1 MPIKLNQKN
10 MKLRLV
16 ILLPFLLGCSFS
28 HAQFKYPVARTEPFD
43 TVIFDQK
50 ISDEYFWLSRKSN
63 EPEMLEF
70 AKQQSKLTQ
79 HYLDSIPGTDAIM
92 NEIGDAYYALQEEL
106 WNVKSVSGGIYY
118 QREIP
123 DEGVWLCRRKSMD
136 SPEEKVLKA
145 AIINGKKYSTRKRV
159 FAHNSPLVAMMLT
172 ENGEA
177 NPHIR
182 IFDLT
187 KMEFLPDSIGP
198 VMFNDSRGVSM
209 TWLPDDKGLLYTQA
223 PPTEKHHEIYY
234 NGKIKLHIIGDK
246 TEDDTAVF
254 GSGINPNITLKD
266 IETPYVYSFNHS
278 PYIIARLRAGDRDN
292 YAYAVHFS
300 KLDGKNTPWV
310 LLKDYINL
318 SDGFDANGQCLYAVT
333 KGADRYRVVEINMAT
348 GDSPAPFLPE
358 QPAVIAFSDS
368 EHRSGIVAGK
378 DVLYVL
384 ARRVGDMQI
393 LKVDYKSKAVTRLP
407 LSHKTSILQLSLSG
421 QNDLLFGTFSAT
433 RSTQYLMYNFAE
445 NKLAPLSFAD
455 KIYDAGEHLQTE
467 VLLIPSRDGKVIPVS
482 IVYQKG
488 LNLKNKNP
496 LIIESYGNS
505 GASHDMYFDPNRL
518 PWLTRGG
525 IYAYAHVRGGG
536 EMGENWMLDGQFPNK
551 MNSINDV
558 VDVAE
563 YFVKQ
568 EYTTT
573 SKQFVM
579 GGSAGTFLVGMGINQ
594 RPDLFAGGIFLAGLP
609 DIATYAD
616 AAGAREQKSVGT
628 LGTKEGFLGA
638 YSVSSYYHIPST
650 KLPAMFISH
659 GATDYILALHPAVR
673 YAARL
678 QKAQQGDRPIFL
690 FVDWEGGHIGGEMDV
705 IYTLKFALWQSGHPD
720 FQPAKFKKE

>member
-1 MPIKLNQKN
+1 MRNKL
-10 MKLRLV
+10 KL
-16 ILLPFLLGCSFS
+16 ISLLSVVCGPVF
-28 HAQFKYPVARTEPFD
+28 AQYNYPVARTEPFD
-43 TVIFDQK
+43 TLIFDQK
-50 ISDEYFWLSRKSN
+50 ISDEYFWMSRKNN

-70 AKQQSKLTQ
+70 AKQQSNLTQ
-79 HYLDSIPGTDAIM
+79 SYLDSIPGTDAIM
-92 NEIGDAYYALQEEL
+92 NEIGDGYFALQNEI
-106 WNVKSVSGGIYY
+106 WNVKPANGGIYY
-118 QREIP
+118 QRDIP
-123 DEGVWLCRRKSMD
+123 EEGVWLCHRASMD
-136 SPEEKVLKA
+136 SPEEKVLKSA
-145 AIINGKKYSTRKRV
+145 FIQGKKYSIRKRV
-159 FAHNSPLVAMMLT
+159 FSRNSPLVAMMLT

-182 IFDLT
+182 IFDLA
-187 KMEFLPDSIGP
+187 KKEFLPDSIGP

-223 PPTEKHHEIYY
+223 PPTEKHHEKYY
-234 NGKIKLHIIGDK
+234 NGKIKLHILGEK
-246 TEDDTAVF
+246 TEEDVAVF
-254 GSGINPNITLKD
+254 GSGVNPDISLKD

-292 YAYAVHFS
+292 YAYAVHYS
-300 KLDGKNTPWV
+300 KLNGKNTPWV
-310 LLKDYINL
+310 LLKDYVNL
-318 SDGFDANGQCLYAVT
+318 SDGFDANGQYLYAVT
-333 KGADRYRVVEINMAT
+333 KGADRYQVVKINMET

-368 EHRSGIVAGK
+368 EYRSGIVAGK

-384 ARRVGDMQI
+384 TRQVGDMQI
-393 LKVDYKSKAVTRLP
+393 LKVDFKTTAAYRLP
-407 LSHKTSILQLSLSG
+407 LSSKTSIAQLSLSG
-421 QNDLLFGTFSAT
+421 ENDLLFGTFSAT
-433 RSTQYLMYNFAE
+433 RSTQYLLYKHAE
-445 NKLAPLSFAD
+445 NKLSPLPFAEPV
-455 KIYDAGEHLQTE
+455 YDAGGQLQTE
-467 VLLIPSRDGKVIPVS
+467 VLLVPSRDGKAIPVS

-496 LIIESYGNS
+496 LIIEAYGNS
-505 GASHDMYFDPNRL
+505 GASHDMYYDPNML

-536 EMGENWMLDGQFPNK
+536 EMGEDWMQDGQFPNK

-558 VDVAE
+558 VDVAD

-568 EYTTT
+568 VYT
-573 SKQFVM
+573 SPDKQFVM

-594 RPDLFAGGIFLAGLP
+594 RPDLFAGGLFLAGLP

-628 LGTKEGFLGA
+628 LGTKEGFEGA
-638 YSVSSYYHIPST
+638 YSVSSYYHIPT
-650 KLPAMFISH
+650 NKILPAMFISH

-678 QKAQQGDRPIFL
+678 QKEQQGERPIFL
-690 FVDWEGGHIGGEMDV
+690 FVDWAGGHNGGELD
-705 IYTLKFALWQSGHPD
+705 ILYTLKFALWQSGHPD
-720 FQPAKFKKE
+720 FQLK